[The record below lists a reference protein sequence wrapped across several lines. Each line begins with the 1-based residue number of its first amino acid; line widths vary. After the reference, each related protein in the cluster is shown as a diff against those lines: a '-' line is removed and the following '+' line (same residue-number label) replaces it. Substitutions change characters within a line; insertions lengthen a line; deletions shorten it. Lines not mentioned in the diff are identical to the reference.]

1 MYVFEFQF
9 HTPESLV
16 IKEVNHKLY
25 EKERLKETSK
35 EEVLKSNEYMK
46 KSLKNITMPNKI
58 EKIRDI
64 GVTLYDT

>member
-35 EEVLKSNEYMK
+35 EEVLKSNE
-46 KSLKNITMPNKI
+46 
-58 EKIRDI
+58 
-64 GVTLYDT
+64 